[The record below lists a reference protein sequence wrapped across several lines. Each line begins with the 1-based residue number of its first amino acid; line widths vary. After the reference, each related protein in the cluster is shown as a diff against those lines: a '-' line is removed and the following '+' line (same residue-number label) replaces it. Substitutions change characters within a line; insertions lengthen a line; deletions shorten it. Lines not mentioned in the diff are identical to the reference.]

1 MGGAPMPADHLD
13 LGIELMPDMPI
24 VEAIETAKAAERLGY
39 TYCLI
44 TDEGFMHD
52 PYVLLG
58 ALAAQTQSIRLGL
71 ATSGYTR
78 HPAVTAAALASL
90 QELSGGRAFVTV
102 VAGGSMTLGPMGIDR
117 AAPLAVARETMEI
130 LRRLWTGETVNWRG
144 QRYSLDR
151 ARLAMG
157 AQHIP
162 VWLAARG
169 PKMLELAGEMADG
182 VVLMGKSDL
191 GPALSRVES
200 SSAGR
205 VRTRKPARIYLDRI
219 VCRPEMMTQAAVLYA
234 YTVLD
239 APARMLASLG
249 LSEGTRI
256 RIQEE
261 MEAHGPEAASRLV
274 SEDMVRR
281 LQICG
286 TPEECGQELST
297 LVREYRVD
305 VFLLDI
311 VSAGLEENTRY
322 MAETH
327 NLIYSAFGKEVM
339 STEDH

>member
-1 MGGAPMPADHLD
+1 MPADHLD
-13 LGIELMPDMPI
+13 LGIELMPEMPI
-24 VEAIETAKAAERLGY
+24 VEAIQTAKAAERLGY
-39 TYCLI
+39 SYCLM

-58 ALAAQTQSIRLGL
+58 ALAVQTQSLRLGL

-90 QELSGGRAFVTV
+90 QELSQGRAFITL

-130 LRRLWTGETVNWRG
+130 LRRLWTGETVNWKG
-144 QRYSLDR
+144 QRYALDR

-162 VWLAARG
+162 IWMAARG

-182 VVLMGKSDL
+182 IVLMGKSDL
-191 GPALSRVES
+191 GPALSLVET

-205 VRTRKPARIYLDRI
+205 SDRPARIYLDRI
-219 VCRPEMMTQAAVLYA
+219 ICRPEMMTQAAVLYA

-239 APARMLASLG
+239 APTRMLASLG
-249 LSEGTRI
+249 VSEETRTRI
-256 RIQEE
+256 REE

-281 LQICG
+281 LQITG
-286 TPEECGQELST
+286 TPEECSLELRA
-297 LVREYRVD
+297 LVRDYQVD

-311 VSAGLEENTRY
+311 VSAGLEENIRY
-322 MAETH
+322 MAEMH
-327 NLIYSAFGKEVM
+327 SLICSSFGKEVI
-339 STEDH
+339 

>member
-1 MGGAPMPADHLD
+1 MPADHLD

-58 ALAAQTQSIRLGL
+58 ALAVQTQSMRLGL

-78 HPAVTAAALASL
+78 HPAVTATALASL
-90 QELSGGRAFVTV
+90 QELSRGRAFVTV
-102 VAGGSMTLGPMGIDR
+102 VAGGSMTLSPMGIDR
-117 AAPLAVARETMEI
+117 AAPLGVARETIEI
-130 LRRLWTGETVNWRG
+130 LRRLWTGETVKWSG

-162 VWLAARG
+162 IWLAARG
-169 PKMLELAGEMADG
+169 PRMLELAGEMADG

-191 GPALSRVES
+191 GPALSLVES
-200 SSAGR
+200 RSVGR
-205 VRTRKPARIYLDRI
+205 ANKPARIYLDRI

-239 APARMLASLG
+239 APPRMLASLG
-249 LSEGTRI
+249 LSKGTQT

-261 MEAHGPEAASRLV
+261 MAAHGPEAASRLV
-274 SEDMVRR
+274 SEDMLRR

-286 TPEECGQELST
+286 TPEECGLELSA
-297 LVREYRVD
+297 LVRDYRVD

-311 VSAGLEENTRY
+311 VSAGLEENIRY
-322 MAETH
+322 MAETQR
-327 NLIYSAFGKEVM
+327 LICSAFGKEVI
-339 STEDH
+339 